1 MINNGKLCIVLGLF
15 AVNSLAGCS
24 TSPWHGNL
32 MNNEQLVAAN
42 CQQLAAEEQRVADNA
57 KHTAEVSSSGGIGT
71 VILAVL
77 EGMASVGTGT
87 PIDANNSAT
96 MSFASL
102 NDEHSKQAAQFEG
115 RKNMI
120 AMLRSKKG
128 CS

>member
-1 MINNGKLCIVLGLF
+1 MINNSKLRIALGLL

-32 MNNEQLVAAN
+32 MSNDQLVSAN
-42 CQQLAAEEQRVADNA
+42 CQQLAVEEQRVADNA

-77 EGMASVGTGT
+77 EGMASVATGT
-87 PIDANNSAT
+87 PIDTNNSAT
-96 MSFASL
+96 MSFAGM
-102 NDEHSKQAAQFEG
+102 NDEHSKQAAQFES

-120 AMLRSKKG
+120 TMLRSKKG
-128 CS
+128 CP

>member
-1 MINNGKLCIVLGLF
+1 MIDSSKLRIALGLL

-32 MNNEQLVAAN
+32 MSNDQLVSAN
-42 CQQLAAEEQRVADNA
+42 CQQLVVEEQRVADNA
-57 KHTAEVSSSGGIGT
+57 KHLAEVSSSGGIGT

-96 MSFASL
+96 MSFAGM
-102 NDEHSKQAAQFEG
+102 NDEQSKQAAQLES
-115 RKNMI
+115 RKNMV

-128 CS
+128 CP